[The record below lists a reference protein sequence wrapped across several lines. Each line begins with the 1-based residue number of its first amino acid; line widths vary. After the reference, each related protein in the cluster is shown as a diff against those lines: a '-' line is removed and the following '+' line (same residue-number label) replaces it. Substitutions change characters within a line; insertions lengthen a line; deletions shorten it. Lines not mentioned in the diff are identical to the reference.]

1 MGSYKLT
8 GKFIAGVYVSQDFD
22 RDSAFGPNRYSK
34 DWTVSGRYD
43 FGHYVYATAGEH
55 FIDGTSVVYDTD
67 LNPHGLKPDTKRTI
81 RKIGVS
87 F

>member
-8 GKFIAGVYVSQDFD
+8 GKLIGGVYVSQSFD
-22 RDSAFGPNRYSK
+22 RASPLGPNRYSK

-43 FGHYVYATAGEH
+43 FGQYVYAKAEEH
-55 FIDGTSVVYDTD
+55 FIEGTSVGYDTD
-67 LNPHGLKPDTKRTI
+67 LNTHGLKPDTKLTI
-81 RKIGVS
+81 LKIGVS